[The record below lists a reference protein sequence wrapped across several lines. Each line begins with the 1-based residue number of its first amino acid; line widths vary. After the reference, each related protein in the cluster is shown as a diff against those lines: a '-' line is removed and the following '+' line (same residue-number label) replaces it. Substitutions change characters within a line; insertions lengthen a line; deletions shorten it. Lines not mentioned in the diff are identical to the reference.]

1 MNPVRFGVSEKS
13 VPVLLPWAD
22 LARKKIVY
30 KETKMEKFKNITKT
44 EELLSLH
51 EKLCDQARTLMGM
64 KNSDYKAGSGDPFA
78 NFRMA
83 KLAHVDEV
91 TGIIVRMM
99 DKLARWMAF
108 IEKGTLAVKEE
119 SVFDVALDL
128 INYTVISAGLLIEK
142 INAAAPAE
150 LPVEM
155 KTFSDEEKYRSL
167 VLSAQLL
174 MGNAMN
180 TVVNDNDFTDL
191 EGAITALQALKNW
204 KVITAK
210 VAATPMGDC
219 ENGDN

>member
-1 MNPVRFGVSEKS
+1 
-13 VPVLLPWAD
+13 
-22 LARKKIVY
+22 
-30 KETKMEKFKNITKT
+30 MEKFKNITKT
-44 EELLSLH
+44 VELLNLH
-51 EKLCDQARTLMGM
+51 EKLCDQARVLMEL

-91 TGIIVRMM
+91 TGVIVRMM

-142 INAAAPAE
+142 INGPE
-150 LPVEM
+150 PVQ
-155 KTFSDEEKYRSL
+155 KTTATLIDEDRRSL
-167 VLSAQLL
+167 VLSAQLI
-174 MGNAMN
+174 MSKAMN